1 MDNIKVTIL
10 GADGYTCQIP
20 RIKEGM
26 KLLGHTLSED
36 SPDLI
41 YSNDPKGYE
50 KALILK
56 EKYPNAYLIFNFL
69 DIPWHIKNI
78 ERQTELLVKKFF
90 LKADA
95 VSVISSKVQ
104 KDMAKFYDKKI
115 HVIYNPIKDVYFDE
129 KIKKNNMFLY
139 VGRANDP
146 IKRIKLVHDSIIKIP
161 EGLKNI
167 KICGSEN
174 PGFGNYVGVVSDKDL
189 NKLYNSSKFVLL
201 PSKAEGIGLPM
212 IEGMICGTIP
222 VTCSDNLTAKE
233 FSPSEFICEPNAQA
247 IVNKIEELN
256 KKYSSKRKLAL
267 EYGKKYKNQFNK
279 KNIAINIIDI
289 FNSKPTLR

>member
-26 KLLGHTLSED
+26 ELLGHALSED

-69 DIPWHIKNI
+69 DIPWHIENI
-78 ERQTELLVKKFF
+78 QKQTELLVKNFF

-115 HVIYNPIKDVYFDE
+115 HVIYNPVKDVYFDE
-129 KIKKNNMFLY
+129 KIKKDNMFLY

-146 IKRIKLVHDSIIKIP
+146 IKRIKLVHDIIIKIP

-279 KNIAINIIDI
+279 KNIATNIIDI
-289 FNSKPTLR
+289 FNSRPTLR

>member
-1 MDNIKVTIL
+1 MNDIKVCIL
-10 GADGYTCQIP
+10 GSDGFTCQIP

-26 KLLGHTLSED
+26 ELLGHTLSED

-69 DIPWHIKNI
+69 DIPWHIENI
-78 ERQTELLVKKFF
+78 QKQTELLVKNFF

-104 KDMAKFYDKKI
+104 KDLAKFYDKKI
-115 HVIYNPIKDVYFDE
+115 HVIYNPVKDVYFDE
-129 KIKKNNMFLY
+129 KIKKDNMFLY

-174 PGFGNYVGVVSDKDL
+174 PGFGNYVGVISDKDL

-233 FSPSEFICEPNAQA
+233 FSPSEFICEPNAQS
-247 IVNKIEELN
+247 IVNKIEELD
-256 KKYSSKRKLAL
+256 KEYEAKREMALKLG
-267 EYGKKYKNQFNK
+267 EKYKIQFDK
-279 KNIAINIIDI
+279 KTIAKNIIDI
-289 FNSKPTLR
+289 FNSEKN

>member
-1 MDNIKVTIL
+1 MSNIKVSIL

-26 KLLGHTLSED
+26 EALGHILSQE

-69 DIPWHIKNI
+69 DIPWHIENI
-78 ERQTELLVKKFF
+78 QKQTELLVKNFF

-104 KDMAKFYDKKI
+104 KDLAKFYDKKI
-115 HVIYNPIKDVYFDE
+115 HVIYNPVKDVYFDE
-129 KIKKNNMFLY
+129 KIKKDNMFLY

>member
-1 MDNIKVTIL
+1 MNNIKVSVL
-10 GADGYTCQIP
+10 GSDGYTCQIP

-26 KLLGHTLSED
+26 ELLGHTLSQD

-50 KALILK
+50 EALILK

-95 VSVISSKVQ
+95 VSVISFKVQ

-115 HVIYNPIKDVYFDE
+115 HVIYNPVKDVYFDK

-146 IKRIKLVHDSIIKIP
+146 IKRIKLVHDSIIKIT

-174 PGFGNYVGVVSDKDL
+174 PGFGNYVGVISDKDL

-233 FSPSEFICEPNAQA
+233 FSPAEFICEPNAQS
-247 IVNKIEELN
+247 IVNKIEELD
-256 KKYSSKRKLAL
+256 KEYETKREMALKLG
-267 EYGKKYKNQFNK
+267 EKYKIQFDK
-279 KNIAINIIDI
+279 KTIAKNIIDI
-289 FNSKPTLR
+289 FNSEKN

>member
-26 KLLGHTLSED
+26 ELLGHALSED

-56 EKYPNAYLIFNFL
+56 KKYPNAYLIFNFL
-69 DIPWHIKNI
+69 DIPWHIENI
-78 ERQTELLVKKFF
+78 QKQTELLVKNFF

-104 KDMAKFYDKKI
+104 KDLAKFYDKKI
-115 HVIYNPIKDVYFDE
+115 HVIYNPVKDVYFDE
-129 KIKKNNMFLY
+129 KIKKDNMFLY

-146 IKRIKLVHDSIIKIP
+146 IKRIKLVHNSIIKIP

-174 PGFGNYVGVVSDKDL
+174 PGFGNYVGVISDKDL

-233 FSPSEFICEPNAQA
+233 FSPSEFICEPNAQS
-247 IVNKIEELN
+247 IVNKIEELD
-256 KKYSSKRKLAL
+256 KEYETKREMALKL
-267 EYGKKYKNQFNK
+267 GGKYKIQFDK
-279 KNIAINIIDI
+279 KTIAKNIIDI
-289 FNSKPTLR
+289 FNSEKN

>member
-1 MDNIKVTIL
+1 MSNIKVCIL
-10 GADGYTCQIP
+10 GSDGYTCQIP

-26 KLLGHTLSED
+26 ESLGHILSEN

-69 DIPWHIKNI
+69 DIPWHIENI
-78 ERQTELLVKKFF
+78 EKQTELLVKNFF

-104 KDMAKFYDKKI
+104 KDLAKFYDKKI
-115 HVIYNPIKDVYFDE
+115 HVIYNPVKDVYFDE
-129 KIKKNNMFLY
+129 KIKKDNMFLY

-146 IKRIKLVHDSIIKIP
+146 IKRIKLVHNSIIKIP

-233 FSPSEFICEPNAQA
+233 FSPSEFICEPNAQS
-247 IVNKIEELN
+247 IVNKIEELD
-256 KKYSSKRKLAL
+256 KEYETKREIALKLG
-267 EYGKKYKNQFNK
+267 EKYKIQFDK
-279 KNIAINIIDI
+279 KTIAKNIIDI
-289 FNSKPTLR
+289 FNSEKN